1 MKKCEICGAKIKK
14 SNNAGVFNL
23 DAELNEKL
31 KKNYKKIQTVCMDCK
46 QDLLYSAIITPY

>member
-14 SNNAGVFNL
+14 NNDASVLL